1 MNNVITANL
10 AMGRKITLQEV
21 FQYNRG
27 QRLMFTGVP
36 LPQIYSVDFSNSIHG
51 TSKKMV
57 GDENGCIIPD
67 EYFIPGQTI
76 YAWFV

>member
-27 QRLMFTGVP
+27 QRLVFTGVP
-36 LPQIYSVDFSNSIHG
+36 LPQVYSVDFSNSVQG
-51 TSKKMV
+51 DSKKAI
-57 GDENGCIIPD
+57 GDENGVVIPN

-76 YAWFV
+76 YAWIV